1 MRASDPVQAG
11 ASRTALNASEK
22 HPVRR
27 HEEPNM
33 TINKTIAAG
42 LVALAALAAAPA
54 NAAGLSLSFG
64 DGAVRATVNEAG
76 ERHHDRGWDR
86 GRWHDDWRRTLSPRE
101 VRRILRDRGY
111 REIRYLDR
119 RGAIYQVHAVDY
131 RHKHVGLVVSA
142 RNGAILTAYRL
153 R

>member
-1 MRASDPVQAG
+1 
-11 ASRTALNASEK
+11 
-22 HPVRR
+22 
-27 HEEPNM
+27 M

-42 LVALAALAAAPA
+42 IVALAALAAAPA
-54 NAAGLSLSFG
+54 SAAGLSLSFG
-64 DGAVRATVNEAG
+64 DGAVRATITEAG
-76 ERHHDRGWDR
+76 WRPHGHGWDR
-86 GRWHDDWRRTLSPRE
+86 GRWHDDWHRTLTPHD
-101 VRRILRDRGY
+101 VRRVLRDRGF

>member
-1 MRASDPVQAG
+1 MRASDPVQGPRPRTRVIAAG
-11 ASRTALNASEK
+11 I
-22 HPVRR
+22 VRR
-27 HEEPNM
+27 GRITGSMKM
-33 TINKTIAAG
+33 TVRNTLAAG

-54 NAAGLSLSFG
+54 NATGLTVTIGDLPRHAAGWHHAG
-64 DGAVRATVNEAG
+64 WNPGWYRA
-76 ERHHDRGWDR
+76 
-86 GRWHDDWRRTLSPRE
+86 LSPHE
-101 VRRILRDRGY
+101 VRRILRDRGF

-119 RGAIYQVHAVDY
+119 RGTIYQVHAVDY